1 VKCAE
6 LIVGGESQDAH
17 GKKDEALQGKR
28 STLKSVMDYHT
39 KTLQARVVR
48 NEQTGTAQPPGQIW

>member
-1 VKCAE
+1 MHTA
-6 LIVGGESQDAH
+6 
-17 GKKDEALQGKR
+17 KKDEALQGKR